1 MPAATPPLDP
11 ELAAAVDL
19 DTLRIALT
27 HEFLK
32 ARRAAAAASPTLDEL
47 RGDGAFTI
55 EEHLAPGAD
64 GRADASLLVCR
75 PTGATGRLPV
85 LYYLHGGG
93 MVMGHAR
100 QNLDYVLELA
110 GQLAAVVVSVEY
122 RLAPEHPFPAA
133 LEDCLTGLEWVT
145 ANARHLGVDP
155 QRVVLLGLSGGG
167 ALAGGLSLRLRDRSG
182 PRPLGQMLVCP
193 MLDDRND
200 TPSAAQLAHLGGWN
214 PATNEAAWNHVLG
227 DLRGTAEVPA
237 WAAPARAED
246 VSGLPATYL
255 EAGSVEML
263 RDEIVT
269 YAGRIWAAGGDAELH
284 VFPGGF
290 HGFDFF
296 VPTAALSDAART
308 ARLNWLRRIL
318 TERS

>member
-1 MPAATPPLDP
+1 
-11 ELAAAVDL
+11 
-19 DTLRIALT
+19 
-27 HEFLK
+27 
-32 ARRAAAAASPTLDEL
+32 
-47 RGDGAFTI
+47 
-55 EEHLAPGAD
+55 
-64 GRADASLLVCR
+64 
-75 PTGATGRLPV
+75 
-85 LYYLHGGG
+85 
-93 MVMGHAR
+93 
-100 QNLDYVLELA
+100 
-110 GQLAAVVVSVEY
+110 
-122 RLAPEHPFPAA
+122 
-133 LEDCLTGLEWVT
+133 
-145 ANARHLGVDP
+145 
-155 QRVVLLGLSGGG
+155 
-167 ALAGGLSLRLRDRSG
+167 
-182 PRPLGQMLVCP
+182 

-296 VPTAALSDAART
+296 VPTAALSGAART

-318 TERS
+318 TERP